1 MTPETVMTIGSRA
14 LEITLLLAAPLLL
27 VALVTGLIVGAFQA
41 ATQINEKTLS
51 FIPKLLAMAL
61 TLVIAGPWMLKV
73 LVSYTR
79 ELFESIPGAD
89 QLTQPART
97 P

>member
-1 MTPETVMTIGSRA
+1 MTPETVMTIGHRA

-27 VALVTGLIVGAFQA
+27 VALVNGLIVGAFQA
-41 ATQINEKTLS
+41 ATQINEMTLS

-61 TLVIAGPWMLKV
+61 ALVIAGPWMLKV

-79 ELFESIPGAD
+79 ELFESIPG
-89 QLTQPART
+89 LIN
-97 P
+97 